1 MTKRAR
7 PSHRRDV
14 ATPPPTS
21 ALVNKVRVSEYPA
34 NIPTSAGVYQ
44 FSDEN
49 GTLIYVGKAKNL
61 RARVSTYFGDPASM
75 HPRTAAMVAAAARV
89 TWLELPTELDALI
102 CEADLINTHQPHYN
116 VRLKDDS
123 TYPFVAVTTQFPPR
137 AFVTR
142 NRGLRGATLH
152 GPYPK
157 TPNLWLAVDELCAE
171 LGLAICR
178 AETFA
183 SARRTNTPCLQYH
196 LERCGGPCIGAVS
209 DEEYGARVRRLEEVL
224 EGSSESVRED
234 LSAKMQQLA
243 DQRRYEAAARVRD
256 TLAAVASLTEPTRV
270 SGAPSL
276 SCDVVALAS
285 ARTSACVT
293 WVQVREGR
301 VVGYSTTQL
310 RDLPVELLE
319 PETTRADLLSLA
331 LRQIYTGVTDVPGLI
346 LVAER
351 PRGENV
357 SHYLR
362 TRAGHN
368 VIVSVPAKGP
378 RAELVKSAQATS
390 ESNLAHL
397 QLRRVVDIDT
407 RSQALR
413 ELAAAIGHDRA
424 LMRIEC
430 YDMAHLQG
438 THYVGSMVVFED
450 GLAKK
455 AHYRTF
461 RLRDVPGNND
471 LAAMREVLRRRLAR
485 LQASRG
491 SAAGA
496 RGGLD
501 ESFSRRPDLLVI
513 DGGPAQLS
521 AVLQVVTEMGFARE
535 IPVVSLAKRL
545 EEVYLPSHDR
555 PVVFAA
561 HSEALY
567 LLQRLRDEAH
577 RVANS
582 THARARAKSM
592 TVSALDSVAGLGVVR
607 RQRLLE
613 EFGTWS
619 GVLAAHLDELLALHW
634 LPKTVARNVHATLR
648 GPEAVDR
655 GPTP

>member
-1 MTKRAR
+1 M
-7 PSHRRDV
+7 
-14 ATPPPTS
+14 
-21 ALVNKVRVSEYPA
+21 VNKVRDSEYPA

-102 CEADLINTHQPHYN
+102 CEADLITTHQPHYN

-123 TYPFVAVTTQFPPR
+123 SYPFVAVTTQFPPR

-183 SARRTNTPCLQYH
+183 SALRTNTPCLQYH
-196 LERCGGPCIGAVS
+196 LQRCGGPCIGAVS
-209 DEEYGARVRRLEEVL
+209 DEEYGERVRRLEQVL
-224 EGSSESVRED
+224 EGSSEGVRAD
-234 LSAKMQQLA
+234 LSAQMQQLS

-256 TLAAVASLTEPTRV
+256 TLAAVASLTEPALV

-293 WVQVREGR
+293 WIQVREGR
-301 VVGYSTTQL
+301 VVGYSSAQL

-319 PETTRADLLSLA
+319 PETTSADLLGLA
-331 LRQIYTGVTDVPGLI
+331 LRQIYTGATDVPGLV

-362 TRAGHN
+362 ARAGHKVN
-368 VIVSVPAKGP
+368 ISVPAKGP

-397 QLRRVVDIDT
+397 QLRRVADIDT

-413 ELAAAIGHDRA
+413 ELAAGIGHDRA
-424 LMRIEC
+424 LTRIEC

-455 AHYRTF
+455 GHYRTF

-471 LAAMREVLRRRLAR
+471 LAAMREVLRRRLTR
-485 LQASRG
+485 LQASRR
-491 SAAGA
+491 SEGA
-496 RGGLD
+496 QGGLD

-513 DGGPAQLS
+513 DGGPAQLC
-521 AVLQVVTEMGFARE
+521 AVRQVLTEMGLARE

-545 EEVYLPSHDR
+545 EEVYLPGRDR

-582 THARARAKSM
+582 THAKARAKSM
-592 TVSALDSVAGLGVVR
+592 TLSVLDPVAGLGAVR
-607 RQRLLE
+607 RARLFE

-619 GVLAAHLDELLALHW
+619 AIVAADLDEFLALPW
-634 LPKTVARNVHATLR
+634 LPKKVARNLHATLHAPEVAARGR
-648 GPEAVDR
+648 GPWSDALTTAHRHVVA
-655 GPTP
+655 